1 LLDKKYFKLNNTIKP
16 SFMKKI
22 SFLFAA
28 TLFLFFTPA
37 CKKDKD
43 KTQSKMELLTTGS
56 WKVTASVSD
65 NDGNG
70 SYETNE
76 FASFSSCFIDNIF
89 TFKTNGQLELDEGPT
104 KCDIMDPQTETV
116 VWQLTNNEA
125 NLVVDSDTYDIT
137 ELSTTTFKIKEN
149 LSAGRSSVVTFT
161 KR

>member
-1 LLDKKYFKLNNTIKP
+1 
-16 SFMKKI
+16 MKKI
-22 SFLFAA
+22 ISLFAA
-28 TLFLFFTPA
+28 SLFLFVTPA

-65 NDGNG
+65 DDGNG
-70 SYETNE
+70 TYETND
-76 FASFSSCFIDNIF
+76 FASFPACFIDNIF
-89 TFKTNGQLELDEGPT
+89 TFKTNGQLELDEGPS

-116 VWQLTNNEA
+116 TWQFTNNEA
-125 NLVVDSDTYDIT
+125 NLVVDGDTYDIA

-149 LSAGRSSVVTFT
+149 LSGGRSSVVTFT